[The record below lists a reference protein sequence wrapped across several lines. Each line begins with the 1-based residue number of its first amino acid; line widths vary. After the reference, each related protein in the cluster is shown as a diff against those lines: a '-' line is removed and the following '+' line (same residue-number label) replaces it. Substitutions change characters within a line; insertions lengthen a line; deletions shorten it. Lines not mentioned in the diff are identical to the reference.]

1 MNGKSEIDLLLASVK
16 RPCKCKKPYVKPQSI
31 RDFEQQY
38 KSWYYANRSTPD
50 HVQSMTQFRDD
61 SANELTKLIMAYIKV
76 HGGFASRLNSMGV
89 YRGDLCKF
97 VRSTQRRGMSDVIGT
112 YQGKSLNIEVKI
124 GADKM
129 SIHQIRVKNEI
140 RQAGGFYFVAKDFD
154 SFQTWFKQL

>member
-1 MNGKSEIDLLLASVK
+1 V
-16 RPCKCKKPYVKPQSI
+16 
-31 RDFEQQY
+31 
-38 KSWYYANRSTPD
+38 
-50 HVQSMTQFRDD
+50 
-61 SANELTKLIMAYIKV
+61 AYIKTN
-76 HGGFASRLNSMGV
+76 GGFASRLNSMGT

-154 SFQTWFKQL
+154 SFQTWFKQI